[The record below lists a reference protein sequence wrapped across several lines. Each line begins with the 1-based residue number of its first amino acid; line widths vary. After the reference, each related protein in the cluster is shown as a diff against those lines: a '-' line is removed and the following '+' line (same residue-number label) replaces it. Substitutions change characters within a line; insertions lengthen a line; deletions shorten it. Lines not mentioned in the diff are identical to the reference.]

1 MPIALSLILLRFSR
15 ESRRSRRRLKA
26 EDSESLW
33 LRVRELEKALE
44 AELGDGL
51 AVIGGETEGGV
62 KSANKDGKARGLR
75 LTCSQRGMIKSLD
88 QLPQMQKVRSFSL
101 VLYCSCFTDRCIA
114 SSFFYTQW
122 FAWFPDCE
130 CSRSTSCLSTSG

>member
-33 LRVRELEKALE
+33 ARVRELEKALE
-44 AELGDGL
+44 AELGNGL

-62 KSANKDGKARGLR
+62 KAANKDGKVSGLR
-75 LTCSQRGMIKSLD
+75 LTGSQRGMIKSLD
-88 QLPQMQKVRSFSL
+88 QLPRMQKVRSFSL
-101 VLYCSCFTDRCIA
+101 VLYCSCFTDRCV
-114 SSFFYTQW
+114 SSSLLYTQW
-122 FAWFPDCE
+122 FAWFPECE
-130 CSRSTSCLSTSG
+130 CSRSSSGLSTSG

>member
-33 LRVRELEKALE
+33 ARVRELEKALE

-51 AVIGGETEGGV
+51 AVIGGETEGVV
-62 KSANKDGKARGLR
+62 KSANKDGKVSGLR
-75 LTCSQRGMIKSLD
+75 LTGSQRGMIRSLD

-101 VLYCSCFTDRCIA
+101 VL
-114 SSFFYTQW
+114 
-122 FAWFPDCE
+122 
-130 CSRSTSCLSTSG
+130 